1 MCLRS
6 FIRGDDGVRREVLT
20 LGPIG
25 VLPEYQ
31 RRGIGG
37 ALIERTAE
45 IARGMGFRAILL
57 CGDPDY
63 YARRGFVPAESF
75 CIRNAENMYA
85 DALQARELYGGAQ
98 PEDQPESRAL
108 AEYTRRVQPDATV
121 SLHTS
126 GSVIY
131 AEYGD
136 AAANSASMSLAESVS
151 ALTGYSISNTESLDA
166 GGYKDWVQSTIGAAS
181 ITIEL
186 GFGDSPQDAGAIS
199 STLARGISIPQAV
212 AEWLSKQ

>member
-1 MCLRS
+1 MIEISRETEAERFEMENVMREAFWNYYSPACAEHYLVHVMRGCPAFVPELCLAARDGGKVVGGSMCVRAR
-6 FIRGDDGVRREVLT
+6 IDGDDGVRREVLT

-45 IARGMGFRAILL
+45 IARSMGFRAILL

-85 DALQARELYGGAQ
+85 DALQARELYGGALSDAAGIYF
-98 PEDQPESRAL
+98 EDEIYGIDEAL
-108 AEYTRRVQPDATV
+108 A
-121 SLHTS
+121 
-126 GSVIY
+126 
-131 AEYGD
+131 AEYD
-136 AAANSASMSLAESVS
+136 KLFPPKEAVS
-151 ALTGYSISNTESLDA
+151 GTETQKKFETMVKKVRPYRA
-166 GGYKDWVQSTIGAAS
+166 
-181 ITIEL
+181 
-186 GFGDSPQDAGAIS
+186 
-199 STLARGISIPQAV
+199 
-212 AEWLSKQ
+212 